1 MRGGLAWWERPR
13 PRTDRGQRR
22 RLVSLNR
29 RTTQLAGRRPVR
41 ADAAGKA
48 PTVLTKRGVLRRAG
62 TRSRDRY
69 PTPKDFV
76 FAADVPSGR
85 RQATGPPTR
94 VPSTAWQP
102 ERRRG
107 LVRPGDS
114 APEVGDR
121 QTATRE
127 AAKRQLNCAPRLL
140 LGREVSSV
148 MILPQVHLRKPC
160 YDFYFL

>member
-1 MRGGLAWWERPR
+1 MYCSRSKRRREARSMRGGLAWWERPR

-62 TRSRDRY
+62 TQCSRDRY

-121 QTATRE
+121 QTATRGR
-127 AAKRQLNCAPRLL
+127 KAPVELRTP
-140 LGREVSSV
+140 SV
-148 MILPQVHLRKPC
+148 FQAER
-160 YDFYFL
+160 

>member
-13 PRTDRGQRR
+13 PREDRGQRRR

-62 TRSRDRY
+62 THSRDRY

-121 QTATRE
+121 QTATR
-127 AAKRQLNCAPRLL
+127 
-140 LGREVSSV
+140 GRKATVELRTPSV
-148 MILPQVHLRKPC
+148 
-160 YDFYFL
+160 F